1 MQENFEK
8 NLSENNQTD
17 NESKVVVKY
26 PIWLVFLT
34 VVLFFTTVYLASE
47 LILRKESSLDVN
59 KKVEVSSDMS
69 ELEHYESRY
78 SKLENIRNFIES
90 NFYREVSD
98 EELEDGMIR
107 GMFLSLE
114 DPYSVYY
121 NEEEYN
127 SFMELNE
134 GSYGGLGITITPSKD
149 GFITVVGTFED
160 TPASRAGIKMDDKII
175 KVNGEAYPAD
185 KMDIAI
191 SKMKGEPGTSV
202 NITILRG
209 DEEIDMDL
217 ERAQIVIKSVK
228 SEVLK
233 ENPKIGYIRISSFD
247 QKVSHEFKKHYE
259 KLLDEGIEGFILDLR
274 GNPGGSLMECVN
286 VSDYILGKQRI
297 VSTKGRAG
305 GENVFDSDSSKVELP
320 FVVLIDGGSASA
332 SEILS
337 AAIKDGKAAKL
348 VGTKTFGKGVVQTV
362 IPLSDGS
369 GFKFT
374 TSEYFTPSGKNIHEK
389 GIEPDVEI
397 ELSENFKI
405 EDRSTDNQ
413 LNKALEILEND
424 LK

>member
-1 MQENFEK
+1 MQENVEK
-8 NLSENNQTD
+8 NLSENNQTE
-17 NESKVVVKY
+17 NETKVVVKY
-26 PIWLVFLT
+26 PMWLILISAIL
-34 VVLFFTTVYLASE
+34 LFSTVYLGSE
-47 LILRKESSLDVN
+47 LILQKNASLDVN
-59 KKVEVSSDMS
+59 KKVEVAPDTS

-78 SKLENIRNFIES
+78 SKIENIRNFIES
-90 NFYREVSD
+90 NFYQEVSD
-98 EELEDGMIR
+98 EQLQDGMIR

-121 NEEEYN
+121 TEEEYN

-175 KVNGEAYPAD
+175 KVNGEPYPAD

-209 DEEIDMDL
+209 EEEIEMNL

-233 ENPKIGYIRISSFD
+233 DNPKIGYIRISSFD
-247 QKVSHEFKKHYE
+247 QKVYDEFKKHYE
-259 KLLDEGIEGFILDLR
+259 KLLDEGIEGFVLDLR
-274 GNPGGSLMECVN
+274 GNPGGSLMECVE

-297 VSTKGRAG
+297 VSTKGRSG

-389 GIEPDVEI
+389 GIEPDVEV
-397 ELSENFKI
+397 ELSEDFKI

-413 LNKALEILEND
+413 LNKALEILESD